1 MSRKKIWKPHAS
13 SRKFVAALAPA
24 ITGIHPP
31 TDRCRVLIFCGAG
44 FAKAWSIRSPLS
56 KDLFSVPSHAFQ
68 HHESLVRLLEY
79 LHQGDTG
86 HLDQDAMKE
95 VATFLDLCEHHPFLR
110 GELMDRYSATRL
122 RADLG
127 RAIKEHY
134 RQIHYINDL
143 KESNGLLPVR
153 SRKSHHRKPITYL
166 LQELMH
172 DRCEYTEGNLGL
184 DLCFITTNY
193 DYSVE
198 SWIQESVGRPIF
210 EEIYR
215 GFTPTRI
222 NGEENTQF
230 LIDSPFSLKLLK
242 LNGGFEVVEDQ
253 GGFALDYRNHQRTPV
268 MILPSSLQDYRS
280 PYFQCVFEK
289 AATAFQQA
297 DVVLFVGYSFP
308 REDILIRRLTAM
320 LVGSAAPGKV
330 KKIFSISR
338 KGSRSIEENLN
349 ATLGSRTRDS
359 VQVVV
364 RNCDFSE
371 FCTGCVY
378 WYEKARQWTSLE

>member
-1 MSRKKIWKPHAS
+1 MIDANTPKAIW
-13 SRKFVAALAPA
+13 VWTCALS
-24 ITGIHPP
+24 PP
-31 TDRCRVLIFCGAG
+31 TTTTRSSHG
-44 FAKAWSIRSPLS
+44 FKRALHARFS
-56 KDLFSVPSHAFQ
+56 K
-68 HHESLVRLLEY
+68 
-79 LHQGDTG
+79 
-86 HLDQDAMKE
+86 K
-95 VATFLDLCEHHPFLR
+95 
-110 GELMDRYSATRL
+110 
-122 RADLG
+122 
-127 RAIKEHY
+127 
-134 RQIHYINDL
+134 
-143 KESNGLLPVR
+143 
-153 SRKSHHRKPITYL
+153 
-166 LQELMH
+166 
-172 DRCEYTEGNLGL
+172 
-184 DLCFITTNY
+184 FI
-193 DYSVE
+193 
-198 SWIQESVGRPIF
+198 G
-210 EEIYR
+210 